1 VTITDPLDFVG
12 YLILLLLLQNQ
23 ERLSMEA
30 MAMWLLTITIATWF
44 RIYLSEALEVQNA
57 IDLL

>member
-30 MAMWLLTITIATWF
+30 MAMWLLTITIDTW
-44 RIYLSEALEVQNA
+44 
-57 IDLL
+57 